1 MYLRENSYF
10 KEFLNTILKNTDQN
24 LHSENCMLI
33 AVNFGKET
41 QKEVMKELIDDH
53 NKQKELKSITSTARK
68 YLIKDILNNIERKS
82 LATAIRKRL

>member
-10 KEFLNTILKNTDQN
+10 KEFLNTIQENTEKN

-41 QKEVMKELIDDH
+41 QKEEMKELIDDH

-82 LATAIRKRL
+82 LSTAIRKRL

>member
-10 KEFLNTILKNTDQN
+10 KEFLNTIQENTEQN

-41 QKEVMKELIDDH
+41 QKEEMKELIDDH
-53 NKQKELKSITSTARK
+53 NEQKELKSITSTARK

>member
-10 KEFLNTILKNTDQN
+10 KEFLNTIQENTAQN

-41 QKEVMKELIDDH
+41 QKEEMKELINDH

-82 LATAIRKRL
+82 LSTAIRKRL

>member
-10 KEFLNTILKNTDQN
+10 KEFLNTIQENTEQN

-41 QKEVMKELIDDH
+41 QKEEMKELIDDH

-82 LATAIRKRL
+82 LSTAIRKRL

>member
-10 KEFLNTILKNTDQN
+10 KEFLNTIQENTEQN

-41 QKEVMKELIDDH
+41 QKEEMKELIDDH
-53 NKQKELKSITSTARK
+53 NEQKELKSVTSTARK

>member
-10 KEFLNTILKNTDQN
+10 KEFLNTIQENTEQN

-41 QKEVMKELIDDH
+41 QKEEMKELIDDH
-53 NKQKELKSITSTARK
+53 NEQKELKSITSTARK

-82 LATAIRKRL
+82 LSTAIRKRL

>member
-10 KEFLNTILKNTDQN
+10 KEFLNTILENTEQN

-41 QKEVMKELIDDH
+41 QKEEMKELIDDH

>member
-10 KEFLNTILKNTDQN
+10 KEFLNTIQENTEKN
-24 LHSENCMLI
+24 LHSENCMLL

-41 QKEVMKELIDDH
+41 QKEEMKELLDDH

-82 LATAIRKRL
+82 LSTAIRSRL

>member
-10 KEFLNTILKNTDQN
+10 KKFLNTIQKNTEQN

-41 QKEVMKELIDDH
+41 QKEEMKELIDDH

-82 LATAIRKRL
+82 LSTAIRKRL

>member
-10 KEFLNTILKNTDQN
+10 KKFLNTIQENTEQN

-41 QKEVMKELIDDH
+41 QKEEMKELIDDH

-82 LATAIRKRL
+82 LSTAIRKRL

>member
-10 KEFLNTILKNTDQN
+10 KEFLNTIQENTEQN

-41 QKEVMKELIDDH
+41 QKEEMKELIDDH

>member
-10 KEFLNTILKNTDQN
+10 KEFLNTIQENTEKN

-41 QKEVMKELIDDH
+41 QKEEMKELLDDH

-82 LATAIRKRL
+82 LSTAIRSRL